1 LKVPRRLAYGFLLVI
16 AACFV
21 LVLLNYKSVLIA
33 VGNYLVESSN
43 PENSDAVI
51 VLAGDNR
58 GARIM
63 RAAELVRAGYAPIA
77 LVSGPM
83 EIYGVNEA
91 DLAIQF
97 AVRRRVPAE
106 YFQPVYRTALSTR
119 EEARGFAIEFRERNI
134 RKVLLVTSDYH
145 SRRAVSIFRGVI
157 GPQVVIKSVP
167 APDRYFQAGTWWQN
181 REGQKTVF
189 YEYSKTV
196 AGWLGM

>member
-1 LKVPRRLAYGFLLVI
+1 LKVSRRLTYGFLLVI

-63 RAAELVRAGYAPIA
+63 RAAELVRARYAPVA

-97 AVRRRVPAE
+97 AVRRGVPAE
-106 YFQPVYRTALSTR
+106 YFQPVYRTALSTL

-145 SRRAVSIFRGVI
+145 SRRAVSIFRSVI